1 MLLNTSFVISMVTQH
16 GPIMAANRSKSLE
29 KKLELHLSQSATKDI
44 ALSTKED
51 PDKTMDGFRLVAAHK
66 STINYVEIQHLEEL
80 DPSKLGRSAH
90 HEKE

>member
-1 MLLNTSFVISMVTQH
+1 M
-16 GPIMAANRSKSLE
+16 G
-29 KKLELHLSQSATKDI
+29 
-44 ALSTKED
+44 
-51 PDKTMDGFRLVAAHK
+51 GFRLVAAHK